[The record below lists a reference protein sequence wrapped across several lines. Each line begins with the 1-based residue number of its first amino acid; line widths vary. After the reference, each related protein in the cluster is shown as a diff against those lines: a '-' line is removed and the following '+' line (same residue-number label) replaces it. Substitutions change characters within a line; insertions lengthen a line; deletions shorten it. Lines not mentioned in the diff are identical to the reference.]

1 MHKKVFFKIFL
12 FIHIWLFAACAN
24 IVAPTGGP
32 KDVSPPVIKRRSVQ
46 DSTLNFKGG
55 KFVFEFDEFIQLKDA
70 DKEVIITPL
79 LKSKPK
85 ISVNKKS
92 LTIAIPDSLL
102 LPNTTYN
109 ISLGSAVQDLRESN
123 VFKGFHF
130 TFSTGS
136 YFDSLSLKGAVF
148 DAETGQPDTSSL
160 VMLYLAKA
168 GDSAIFQT
176 KPLYVQKP
184 NQGHFEFKNLPNK
197 DFLIYALQDKNNNL
211 KYDSAQAEKI
221 AFYQNRVQ
229 PSDAQLFLELYSFLE
244 KNKKDTTAI
253 NPFKKS
259 SNSNKGNIPFS
270 YTVNID
276 TTQAAK
282 RTFDINDS
290 IWIVFTD
297 SIAHFD
303 DTKIRLFQ
311 DENYDATSIIKLDSG
326 LQKAFI
332 KVEWQQD
339 AFYSLQ
345 LQKNFAQNKSNV
357 QAKADTFRFRTKKE
371 SDYGYL
377 QLSVNMN
384 KKHLYLLYKD
394 NKLTRSQI
402 ANDTLI
408 SFPLLTPG
416 DYQLCVLQDENENGK
431 WDTGNLILAKQP
443 ELVRRFQE
451 QIKIKA
457 NWGNKLNLQNFN
469 EKKKTSLSHLK

>member
-12 FIHIWLFAACAN
+12 LIQVWLFAACAN

-32 KDVSPPVIKRRSVQ
+32 KDVTPPVIKKRSVQ
-46 DSTLNFKGG
+46 DSTLKFKGG
-55 KFVFEFDEFIQLKDA
+55 QFIFVFDEFIQLKDV

-85 ISVNKKS
+85 ISANKKS

-102 LPNTTYN
+102 LPKTTYN

-136 YFDSLSLKGAVF
+136 YFDSLFLKGVVF

-160 VMLYLAKA
+160 VMLYLSQA

-176 KPLYVQKP
+176 KPLYVQKT

-211 KYDSAQAEKI
+211 RYDSSQAEKI
-221 AFYQNRVQ
+221 AFYQNSVQ
-229 PSDAQLFLELYSFLE
+229 PSDSQLFIELYTFLE
-244 KNKKDTTAI
+244 KNKKDTAAFT
-253 NPFKKS
+253 PFKRPS
-259 SNSNKGNIPFS
+259 SSSKGNIPFS

-276 TTQAAK
+276 TTQVIK

-297 SIAHFD
+297 SVAQFD

-311 DENYDATSIIKLDSG
+311 DENYDATSIIKLDTG

-339 AFYSLQ
+339 ALYSLQ

-357 QAKADTFRFRTKKE
+357 QAKADTFRFKTKKE

-377 QLSVNMN
+377 QLSVNIN
-384 KKHLYLLYKD
+384 KKHLYMLYKD
-394 NKLTRSQI
+394 NKLIRSQI
-402 ANDTLI
+402 AIDTLI
-408 SFPLLTPG
+408 TFSLLTPG
-416 DYQLCVLQDENENGK
+416 DYQLSVLQDENENGK
-431 WDTGNLILAKQP
+431 WDSGNLLLAKQP
-443 ELVRRFQE
+443 EVVRRFQE

-469 EKKKTSLSHLK
+469 EKKKSTVTNLK